1 MVFKN
6 GDQKQD
12 RLIEYV
18 FAPFYVENELENKT
32 LYAAGD
38 IFCSINRRQWWR
50 KKKKIGSMSDLD
62 TWLDLRYM

>member
-38 IFCSINRRQWWR
+38 IFCSINRRQC
-50 KKKKIGSMSDLD
+50 
-62 TWLDLRYM
+62 